1 MKKIGIVTKYDGN
14 YGLIITEDEIVDFS
28 IDDVSFKEEIS
39 NGDLVE
45 FRIETKTD
53 ELKLARNIRIIR
65 KNK

>member
-28 IDDVSFKEEIS
+28 IDDLSFKEEIS

-45 FRIETKTD
+45 FRIEKKTD

>member
-28 IDDVSFKEEIS
+28 IDDLSFKEEIS